1 MPRVHLLSVRTGMR
15 YNGPLFDHRARRA
28 FREFQEDLENE
39 AAEFVLDN
47 IKDTFHTHFKRP
59 TGYYESNVR
68 ITNVSGSPEVWDGGM
83 AGPRYGPWLEGVGSR
98 NNTTRFKGYHAFRK
112 AAQDLD
118 ARIEGMGDRI
128 FRLRYRNRLE

>member
-1 MPRVHLLSVRTGMR
+1 MPDDDFLLHIRTGMR
-15 YNGPLFDHRARRA
+15 FGGPLFDIRGRRA
-28 FREFQEDLENE
+28 FRQFRDELEEE
-39 AAEFVLDN
+39 AAEYALDH

-68 ITNVSGSPEVWDGGM
+68 IRNDNEVWDGGL
-83 AGPRYGPWLEGVGSR
+83 AGPVYGPWLEGVGSR

-112 AAQDLD
+112 AAQALEV
-118 ARIEGMGDRI
+118 RIEEMGDRL